1 MEKPQ
6 FQEVVD
12 NVIMNN
18 RKNGKEE
25 IVLPFKDNFA
35 KTIEID
41 CPWQYKDRGF
51 NGYETVPSH
60 RIHCKYDTMST
71 EDILK
76 MSGEIRRISNE
87 ECRLW
92 FWTTKDFLEESFQI
106 IREFGFEFR
115 QILTWVKTNK
125 KGQPSYGMGYYF
137 RNTTEF
143 LLYATNKKGLRPLQA
158 TTASNVLFAPR
169 EGHSRKPDVFYQ
181 FIKDN
186 SEEPRVS
193 LFQRTKRDGFHVWGN
208 EINDGLES

>member
-1 MEKPQ
+1 
-6 FQEVVD
+6 
-12 NVIMNN
+12 
-18 RKNGKEE
+18 
-25 IVLPFKDNFA
+25 
-35 KTIEID
+35 
-41 CPWQYKDRGF
+41 
-51 NGYETVPSH
+51 
-60 RIHCKYDTMST
+60 MST

-208 EINDGLES
+208 EMLENI